1 MVPLLACNI
10 AASSHLHETLR
21 LNKKVIS
28 PAYKQGLTMVLY
40 LLKFLLQPIDL
51 AQINYSGFGFVV
63 TVALFPCKGA
73 DMSERHLTDDQ
84 SSTIDPY
91 LITSVRQTLAE
102 QGAALQNLSKQLD
115 SGQYQRVLN
124 LIMNC
129 KGHVILSGMG
139 KSGHIGRKM
148 SATLASTGTPSFF
161 IHPAEA
167 FHGDL
172 GMITP
177 YDLLILIS
185 ASGETD
191 EILKLVPSLK
201 NFGNR
206 IIAITN
212 NGNSTLAKNADAVL
226 ELHMANETCPNN
238 LAPTTSTTLTMAIG
252 DALAIAM
259 IHQRKFMPNDFAR
272 YHPGGSLGRRLLTR
286 VADVMQHDVPAV
298 QLDASFKT
306 VIQRITSGCQ
316 GMVMVEDAEGG
327 LAGIITDG
335 DLRRF
340 MEKEDSLTF
349 ATAAQM
355 MTREPLTLPEETMII
370 EAEEKMQ
377 KHRVST
383 LLVTN
388 KANKVTGLVR
398 IFD

>member
-1 MVPLLACNI
+1 
-10 AASSHLHETLR
+10 
-21 LNKKVIS
+21 
-28 PAYKQGLTMVLY
+28 
-40 LLKFLLQPIDL
+40 
-51 AQINYSGFGFVV
+51 
-63 TVALFPCKGA
+63 
-73 DMSERHLTDDQ
+73 MSERHLPDDQ

-139 KSGHIGRKM
+139 KSGHVGRKM

-259 IHQRKFMPNDFAR
+259 SHQRKFMPNDFAR

-340 MEKEDSLTF
+340 MEKEDSLTS

-355 MTREPLTLPEETMII
+355 MTREPLTLPEDTMII

>member
-1 MVPLLACNI
+1 
-10 AASSHLHETLR
+10 
-21 LNKKVIS
+21 
-28 PAYKQGLTMVLY
+28 
-40 LLKFLLQPIDL
+40 
-51 AQINYSGFGFVV
+51 
-63 TVALFPCKGA
+63 
-73 DMSERHLTDDQ
+73 MSERHLPDDQ

-139 KSGHIGRKM
+139 KSGHVGRKM

-252 DALAIAM
+252 DALAMAIGDALAIAM

-327 LAGIITDG
+327 LVGIITDG

-340 MEKEDSLTF
+340 MEKEDSLTS

-355 MTREPLTLPEETMII
+355 MTREPLTLPEDTMII

>member
-1 MVPLLACNI
+1 
-10 AASSHLHETLR
+10 
-21 LNKKVIS
+21 
-28 PAYKQGLTMVLY
+28 
-40 LLKFLLQPIDL
+40 
-51 AQINYSGFGFVV
+51 
-63 TVALFPCKGA
+63 
-73 DMSERHLTDDQ
+73 MSERHLPDDQ

-139 KSGHIGRKM
+139 KSGHVGRKM

-212 NGNSTLAKNADAVL
+212 NGNSTL
-226 ELHMANETCPNN
+226 
-238 LAPTTSTTLTMAIG
+238 TMAIG

-259 IHQRKFMPNDFAR
+259 IRQRKFMPNDFAR

-340 MEKEDSLTF
+340 MEKEDSLTS

-355 MTREPLTLPEETMII
+355 MTREPLTLPEDTMII

>member
-1 MVPLLACNI
+1 MP
-10 AASSHLHETLR
+10 E
-21 LNKKVIS
+21 KYS
-28 PAYKQGLTMVLY
+28 P
-40 LLKFLLQPIDL
+40 
-51 AQINYSGFGFVV
+51 
-63 TVALFPCKGA
+63 
-73 DMSERHLTDDQ
+73 DDQ

-91 LITSVRQTLAE
+91 LITSVRQTLEE

-115 SGQYQRVLN
+115 SGQYQCVLN

-139 KSGHIGRKM
+139 KSGHVGRKM
-148 SATLASTGTPSFF
+148 SATLASTGIPSFF

-177 YDLLILIS
+177 CDLLILIS

-212 NGNSTLAKNADAVL
+212 NGHSTLAKNADAVL
-226 ELHMANETCPNN
+226 ELHMANESCPNN

-259 IHQRKFMPNDFAR
+259 IHKRKFMPNDFAR

-340 MEKEDSLTF
+340 MEKEDSLTS

-355 MTREPLTLPEETMII
+355 MTREPLTLPEDTMII

>member
-1 MVPLLACNI
+1 MP
-10 AASSHLHETLR
+10 E
-21 LNKKVIS
+21 KYS
-28 PAYKQGLTMVLY
+28 P
-40 LLKFLLQPIDL
+40 
-51 AQINYSGFGFVV
+51 
-63 TVALFPCKGA
+63 
-73 DMSERHLTDDQ
+73 DDQ

-91 LITSVRQTLAE
+91 LITSVRQTLEE

-115 SGQYQRVLN
+115 SGQYQCVLN

-139 KSGHIGRKM
+139 KSGHVGRKM

-177 YDLLILIS
+177 YDL
-185 ASGETD
+185 
-191 EILKLVPSLK
+191 LKLVPSLK

-340 MEKEDSLTF
+340 MEKEDSLTS

-355 MTREPLTLPEETMII
+355 MTREPLTLPEDTMII